1 MLNKAYKMRKIKTIK
16 SALISV
22 FHKDGL
28 EPLVKELHKNNVT
41 IYSTGGTEKFIK
53 GLSIPVTAVED
64 LTSYPSILGGRVK
77 TLHPKVFGG
86 ILNRQDHDG
95 DILEMSEYDIPQI
108 DLVIVDLYPFEKTV
122 SSGASEQDIV
132 EKIDIG
138 GISLIRASA
147 KNFKDT
153 FTISSMDQYEE
164 FLQLYKTNNGS
175 SSLSERKKFAA
186 KSFNISSH
194 YDTAIFNYFNEDEVV
209 FKASETISKTL
220 RYGENPHQKGY
231 FFGDLDAMFEKLH
244 GKELSYNNL
253 LDIDAAVNLMNEF
266 LGEDPTF
273 AILKHNNAC
282 GFAQRKTIS
291 KAYVDALA
299 GDPVSAFGGVL
310 ISNTNIDKA
319 TADQIHTLFCEVVIA
334 PSYDDDALTILKGKK
349 NRVVLIQKNIEVS
362 NQIVRTS
369 LNGLLVQDKD
379 TKTDALE
386 DLSYATISKPS
397 EKELEDLLFASKI
410 CKHTKSNTIVLVKD
424 KQLYASG
431 TGQTSRVDALR
442 QAIEKATN
450 FGFDLQGSAMASD
463 AFFPFPDCVEI
474 AKNAGISSVIQPGG
488 SIKDQ
493 LSIDYC
499 NENNVSMVMTGT
511 RHFKH

>member
-1 MLNKAYKMRKIKTIK
+1 MSTSKTIK

-28 EPLVKELHKNNVT
+28 APIVKKLNDLNVT

-53 GLSIPVTAVED
+53 ELGIKVVPVDEV
-64 LTSYPSILGGRVK
+64 TSYPSILGGRVK

-86 ILNRQDHDG
+86 ILNRQDNQN
-95 DILEMSEYDIPQI
+95 DIAELEEYKIPQI

-122 SSGASEQDIV
+122 AFGAPEQDIV

-153 FTISSMDQYEE
+153 FTVSSMDQYEE
-164 FLQLYKTNNGS
+164 FLSIISENNGITTI
-175 SSLSERKKFAA
+175 EQRKKFAA

-194 YDTAIFNYFNEDEVV
+194 YDTAIFNYFNEEEIVY
-209 FKASETISKTL
+209 KASETISKTL

-231 FFGDLDAMFEKLH
+231 FFGDLEAMFEKLH

-253 LDIDAAVNLMNEF
+253 LDVDAAVNLMNEF
-266 LGEDPTF
+266 IGEDPTF
-273 AILKHNNAC
+273 AVLKHNNAC
-282 GFAQRKTIS
+282 GFAQRSTI
-291 KAYVDALA
+291 KQAYLDALA

-310 ISNTNIDKA
+310 ISNSEIDLT
-319 TADQIHTLFCEVVIA
+319 TAEEIHKLFCEVVIA
-334 PSYDDDALTILKGKK
+334 PSFTDEALSILKGKK
-349 NRVVLIQKNIEVS
+349 NRVILIQKKSELPTQN
-362 NQIVRTS
+362 VRTA

-379 TKTDALE
+379 SKTDTLE
-386 DLSYATISKPS
+386 DLTYATNTKPTDN
-397 EKELEDLLFASKI
+397 ELKDLLFASKI
-410 CKHTKSNTIVLVKD
+410 CKHTKSNTIVFTKNN
-424 KQLYASG
+424 QLLASG

-442 QAIEKATN
+442 QAIEKATS
-450 FGFDLQGSAMASD
+450 FGFDLKGAVMASD

-474 AKNAGISSVIQPGG
+474 AEKAGIKSVIQPGG

-499 NENNVSMVMTGT
+499 NENNVSMVLTGT